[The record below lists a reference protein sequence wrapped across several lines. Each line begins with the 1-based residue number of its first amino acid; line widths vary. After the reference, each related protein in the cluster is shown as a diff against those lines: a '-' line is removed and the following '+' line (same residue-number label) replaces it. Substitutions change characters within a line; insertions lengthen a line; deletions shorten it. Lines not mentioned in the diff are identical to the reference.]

1 MIDKENLY
9 VILFLRYFYGIL
21 CIVNCLKLENIF
33 IYLLYM
39 FLFSLLLIKSYVIII
54 WYKKLI
60 LINIIFIFDILVN
73 C

>member
-39 FLFSLLLIKSYVIII
+39 FLFSLLLIKNYVIIF